1 MILLAAFE
9 NTFDMNKISLMMIA
23 AIGLIAAGCS
33 SNSKKPKMT
42 SEMGEDDINESL
54 EKAKQVFYA
63 LPSPVETAYLIQTT
77 GVPYNVDLANPVE
90 NASNY
95 TTTLQKAL
103 NFGVYGAD
111 LSYVGLFNQTQ
122 TSIRYMATAK
132 QMADEL
138 GILEFVKN
146 DIVERVEANINNRD
160 SLMDILTEGFVSSS
174 DYLKE
179 TGRAEVAALIA
190 AGGWIEGLYLST
202 SLADFAADNT
212 KLKDLVVDQ
221 RLSLSILLKL
231 LDNFKSN
238 PNVAKVYE
246 WLVDLQDTYNDVKT
260 VATELS
266 AEVTADGKTTIGS
279 GERPTVN
286 DVVFES
292 ICHKVDSIRSLIVD

>member
-1 MILLAAFE
+1 MS
-9 NTFDMNKISLMMIA
+9 KISLMMIA

-33 SNSKKPKMT
+33 SNSKKPKMA
-42 SEMGEDDINESL
+42 SEMEEGEINESV

-77 GVPYNVDLANPVE
+77 GVPYNVDLANPAE

-95 TTTLQKAL
+95 TTTFQKAL

-111 LSYVGLFNQTQ
+111 LSYAGLFNQTQ

-132 QMADEL
+132 KMADEL

-146 DIVERVEANINNRD
+146 DIVERIEHNINNRD
-160 SLMDILTEGFVSSS
+160 SLMEILTEGFVGSS

-190 AGGWIEGLYLST
+190 VGGWIEGLYLST
-202 SLADFAADNT
+202 SLADLAANNE

-231 LDNFKSN
+231 LDNYKSS

-246 WLVDLQDTYNDVKT
+246 WLVDLQNTYNSINT
-260 VATELS
+260 VASEIS
-266 AEVTADGKTTIGS
+266 AEVTSDGKTVLGS
-279 GERPTVN
+279 SQRPTVN
-286 DVVFES
+286 DVIFDA
-292 ICHKVDSIRSLIVD
+292 ICHKADSIRSLIVD